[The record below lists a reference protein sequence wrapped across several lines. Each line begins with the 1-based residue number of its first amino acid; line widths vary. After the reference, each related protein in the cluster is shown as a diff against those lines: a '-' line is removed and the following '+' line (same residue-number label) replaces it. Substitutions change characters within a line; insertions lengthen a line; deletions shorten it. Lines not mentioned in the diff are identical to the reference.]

1 MVELR
6 LPRILGHQNQPRPF
20 GFVSSATPVAAADDA
35 DAAAEDTPAV
45 LLATADEAPEDVEF
59 DELAP
64 VAAIRCSRSA
74 CVVHAM
80 LVPSELTR
88 GRAAQLR

>member
-1 MVELR
+1 MLFPLELPV
-6 LPRILGHQNQPRPF
+6 LLGTAADAAL
-20 GFVSSATPVAAADDA
+20 VVTTPVAAADDA

-45 LLATADEAPEDVEF
+45 LLATADETPEDVEF